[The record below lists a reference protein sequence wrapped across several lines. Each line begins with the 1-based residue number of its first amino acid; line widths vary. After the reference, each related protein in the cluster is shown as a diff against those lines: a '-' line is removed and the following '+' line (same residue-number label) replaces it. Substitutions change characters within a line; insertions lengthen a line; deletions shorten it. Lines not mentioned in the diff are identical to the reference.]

1 VNAQP
6 ENRVFFVV
14 PDAIDYPE
22 RVSGGNVYDQ
32 RVRDGLLS
40 CGWDVRM
47 IPVPEEGRD
56 PTARALAEL
65 PDDALV
71 LIDGLLIAHEP
82 RAIVEH
88 GARLRLAV
96 LAHMVAPDLAD
107 REREAIRMARRVIAT
122 SRWTRA
128 ELIAQDA
135 ADPHRIVVAHPGT
148 DPAPPT
154 TASESG
160 GRLLCVG
167 SVTPLKGHDL
177 LVRALADFAD
187 LEGWTC
193 TVVGSLR
200 TAPDHVNDLTARI
213 ASAGLNDRIEFTG
226 VLTADALEEAYGRA
240 DLVVMP
246 SRSESYG
253 MVIAE
258 ALARGIPVLAT
269 GVGGVAE
276 AIAGS
281 RAGMTVPPDDPW
293 ALSVVLREWWTS
305 PAKREDMKAAAL
317 DARAAVSSWQTTTA
331 IIASVLAETS
341 HGVGRSTGVASV
353 ESTHAGS
360 ASRP

>member
-1 VNAQP
+1 VNARP
-6 ENRVFFVV
+6 DSRVFFVV
-14 PDAIDYPE
+14 PDAIGYPE
-22 RVSGGNVYDQ
+22 RVSGGNVYDR

-40 CGWDVRM
+40 SGWDVRM
-47 IPVPEEGRD
+47 IPVAEDRRD
-56 PTARALAEL
+56 QAARALSEI

-71 LIDGLLIAHEP
+71 LIDGLLISREP
-82 RAIVEH
+82 QAIVDY
-88 GARLRLAV
+88 GARLRLVV
-96 LAHMVAPDLAD
+96 LAHMVAPDMAV
-107 REREAIRMARRVIAT
+107 REREAIRMAQRVIAT

-148 DPAPPT
+148 DPAPAT

-187 LEGWTC
+187 VDGWTC

-200 TAPDHVNDLTARI
+200 AAPDHVAELRSAI
-213 ASAGLNDRIEFTG
+213 ASAGLTGRIEFTG
-226 VLTADALEEAYGRA
+226 VLTGDALQDAYSRA

-253 MVIAE
+253 MAVAE
-258 ALARGIPVLAT
+258 ALARGIPVLVS

-281 RAGMTVPPDDPW
+281 AAGMIVPPDDPW
-293 ALSVVLREWWTS
+293 ALSVVLRDWWTS
-305 PAKREDMKAAAL
+305 PAKRGDLKAAAL
-317 DARAAVSSWQTTTA
+317 EARAAARPWSATTA

-341 HGVGRSTGVASV
+341 CGTGGSSEVAFA
-353 ESTHAGS
+353 EGMRAGS
-360 ASRP
+360 AWRS

>member
-1 VNAQP
+1 VITQP
-6 ENRVFFVV
+6 DPCVFFVV
-14 PDAIDYPE
+14 PDAIDDPG

-32 RVRDGLLS
+32 RVRNGLAS
-40 CGWDVRM
+40 SGWDVRM
-47 IPVPEEGRD
+47 IPVAEDGRD
-56 PTARALAEL
+56 QTARALSEL
-65 PDDALV
+65 PDDTLV
-71 LIDGLLIAHEP
+71 LIDGLLIAREP
-82 RAIVEH
+82 QAIVDH
-88 GARLRLAV
+88 GARLRLVV
-96 LAHMVAPDLAD
+96 LAHMVDPEPTD
-107 REREAIRMARRVIAT
+107 REREAFRMAQRIIAT

-148 DPAPPT
+148 DPAPAT
-154 TASESG
+154 SASESG

-177 LVRALADFAD
+177 LVRALADFTD

-200 TAPDHVNDLTARI
+200 AAPDHVAELTATI
-213 ASAGLNDRIEFTG
+213 ASAGLTDRIEFTG
-226 VLTADALEEAYGRA
+226 VLTGDALQDVYGRA

-253 MVIAE
+253 MAVAE

-281 RAGMTVPPDDPW
+281 AAGMIVPPADPW
-293 ALSVVLREWWTS
+293 ALSVVLRDWWTN
-305 PAKREDMKAAAL
+305 PAKRGELKVAAL
-317 DARAAVSSWQTTTA
+317 EARAAARSWSATTG
-331 IIASVLAETS
+331 IIASVLAETAR
-341 HGVGRSTGVASV
+341 GTGGSTEVAFA
-353 ESTHAGS
+353 EDTRAGS
-360 ASRP
+360 AWRS